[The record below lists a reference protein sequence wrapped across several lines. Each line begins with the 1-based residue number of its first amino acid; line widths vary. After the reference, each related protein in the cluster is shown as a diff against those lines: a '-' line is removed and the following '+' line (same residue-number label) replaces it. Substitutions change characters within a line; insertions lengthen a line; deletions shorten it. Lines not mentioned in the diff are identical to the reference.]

1 MAGKKYD
8 GPKRGILDLLDIIV
22 GRVSDSDSSQPGKR
36 KRSWG
41 ATVMF
46 FCMIPAF
53 TLVFAVAFQ
62 VVYSSV
68 RTPAVVSDQGKT
80 TTGSTGKK
88 TKTHKVSIA
97 SPPNYIGWPIV
108 ALAGGILLLGAA
120 FALIRR
126 EQDLTRALQIGGMVA
141 EVKNGTSGL
150 SSSTHSVLEETLQ
163 SAISKVT
170 GVETKNGKSDAA
182 KPSETAP
189 ADPSEIPIEPISEE
203 WAERQ
208 KQK

>member
-1 MAGKKYD
+1 MAPKYT
-8 GPKRGILDLLDIIV
+8 GPKRGILDLLDIV
-22 GRVSDSDSSQPGKR
+22 MGRVSDSDSSQPGKR

-46 FCMIPAF
+46 YCMIPAF
-53 TLVFAVAFQ
+53 SLVFAVTFQ

-68 RTPAVVSDQGKT
+68 RTPAVILDQGKT
-80 TTGSTGKK
+80 TSGVAGKK
-88 TKTHKVSIA
+88 TKTHKVTVA
-97 SPPNYIGWPIV
+97 APPNYIGWPIV

-150 SSSTHSVLEETLQ
+150 SSTTHNMLEETLQ
-163 SAISKVT
+163 SAISKVS
-170 GVETKNGKSDAA
+170 GVETKS
-182 KPSETAP
+182 PSTAP
-189 ADPSEIPIEPISEE
+189 ADPNDIPIEPISDE
-203 WAERQ
+203 WAERK